1 MAREDYLDEIRLQ
14 NALNKQKAMQAASAA
29 AQAAEKS
36 RREREIFQEM
46 MAGLRANQAQ
56 AATVTNAPFTVD
68 PSAFANPIQSVPP
81 PAFDPRAGEGNP
93 FASGVTGNTGITQS
107 VYGTGIDWD
116 TEAWYIDKN
125 GTMQILPPN
134 NPKTGGVWGIG
145 EGDIGRDTGM
155 TDEEFKLAW
164 AQQYALGKKPPS
176 AWSKLGGGTDAPNER
191 QALKLL
197 QDKGL
202 GTGALE
208 PDENRWT
215 QEKQDAARRDAA
227 ALSVYT
233 DRSSAEKVGRD
244 SGFLGGV
251 QDFFDFLGGPDGE
264 SRNQRV
270 SPGSIPG
277 SPNIYAASIED
288 VDPSPAA
295 AQVAQITTDPLQN
308 AAQQAAIADE
318 MMLMGLDGQAGTAA
332 QVPQAVQAAA
342 APVQAAAAPVQAAAA
357 PVQTSRN
364 QLGDTEWEGGPGQG
378 GIVNKVGGLTQ
389 KIAEQ
394 NIYEPTENVPWTAE
408 QWRAAG
414 YELQPDGS
422 WDSPAA
428 APASAPAA
436 AAAAPTDVTVPKI
449 TTSDTLTA
457 APGEG
462 VPISGSTA
470 ASQAATAIPAATTA
484 AVGMPAA
491 APTDMFA
498 NVAQMGTPL
507 WQAAQDPYQQYQR
520 YRMAQAGGAP
530 IGTLASEAGQRA
542 LSAGYQP
549 AFGRFL
555 LGGTEIGE
563 TGLPRGQ
570 YADEAGEG
578 QAFGQYLAGGQRRDL
593 GDIRSLYG
601 GLGSYL
607 GQLGTG
613 TDPSQLGAGYTSVF
627 GLEPER
633 KDILSAT
640 QAALGMGSGMGARSY
655 RNLGTM
661 YDLMQQQYGPQ
672 GAGRF
677 ADWVGTAF
685 QPQEQRQ
692 QFQQPANGGPSWQN
706 LGTDTLQQ
714 NLNINPDFDYRN
726 Y

>member
-1 MAREDYLDEIRLQ
+1 M
-14 NALNKQKAMQAASAA
+14 
-29 AQAAEKS
+29 
-36 RREREIFQEM
+36 
-46 MAGLRANQAQ
+46 
-56 AATVTNAPFTVD
+56 
-68 PSAFANPIQSVPP
+68 
-81 PAFDPRAGEGNP
+81 
-93 FASGVTGNTGITQS
+93 
-107 VYGTGIDWD
+107 
-116 TEAWYIDKN
+116 
-125 GTMQILPPN
+125 
-134 NPKTGGVWGIG
+134 
-145 EGDIGRDTGM
+145 
-155 TDEEFKLAW
+155 
-164 AQQYALGKKPPS
+164 
-176 AWSKLGGGTDAPNER
+176 
-191 QALKLL
+191 
-197 QDKGL
+197 
-202 GTGALE
+202 
-208 PDENRWT
+208 
-215 QEKQDAARRDAA
+215 
-227 ALSVYT
+227 
-233 DRSSAEKVGRD
+233 
-244 SGFLGGV
+244 
-251 QDFFDFLGGPDGE
+251 
-264 SRNQRV
+264 
-270 SPGSIPG
+270 
-277 SPNIYAASIED
+277 
-288 VDPSPAA
+288 
-295 AQVAQITTDPLQN
+295 
-308 AAQQAAIADE
+308 
-318 MMLMGLDGQAGTAA
+318 
-332 QVPQAVQAAA
+332 
-342 APVQAAAAPVQAAAA
+342 
-357 PVQTSRN
+357 QTSRN
-364 QLGDTEWEGGPGQG
+364 QLGDTELEAARGPGEG
-378 GIVNKVGGLTQ
+378 GIVNKAGGLTQ

-422 WDSPAA
+422 WDIPAA
-428 APASAPAA
+428 APASAPSA
-436 AAAAPTDVTVPKI
+436 AAAAPADVTVPKI

>member
-295 AQVAQITTDPLQN
+295 AQVAQITTNPIEQALEAVSATGGT

-342 APVQAAAAPVQAAAA
+342 APVQ
-357 PVQTSRN
+357 TSRN
-364 QLGDTEWEGGPGQG
+364 QLGDTELEAARGPGEG
-378 GIVNKVGGLTQ
+378 GIVNKAGGLTQ

-422 WDSPAA
+422 WDIPAA